1 MPIKF
6 NTSSVPNTYKVY
18 ANGTRLGY
26 IKANGTIV
34 YHAQVPIKIVNNSG
48 TTITISSS
56 ANNVNQSISNG
67 STFSSNFFYDS
78 NFTLSASELKYE
90 LGRDY
95 NGSNIYFPK

>member
-1 MPIKF
+1 MSIKF
-6 NTSSVPNTYKVY
+6 NTSSVPNTHKVY

-48 TTITISSS
+48 TAITISSS
-56 ANNVNQSISNG
+56 ANNVNQSISSG

-78 NFTLSASELKYE
+78 NFTLSTSELKYE
-90 LGRDY
+90 LTRNY
-95 NGSNIYFPK
+95 NGSKTFPT